1 MPSSQWAPGLTPV
14 ALSVWFFRVE
24 KFCDVA
30 TISRNFSVIK
40 FTNHRQCDNSDLL
53 PLVRLL
59 RFHVQNSGLGF
70 GRPLEFEFQKITRH
84 DSRQLIFHCLCRC
97 LLAPNLLK
105 RFSVCQWWMVNGEFI
120 RFNVIEV
127 SNQLSILVMI
137 TLCIRCAISRL
148 FPQFRET
155 FHVLSHLYSK
165 KLNNCFKEW
174 RFQSGSYGIAI
185 LLFPNNKSVSAGREK
200 CRQFKDNRKER
211 GLFCLLSFCCLIGGA
226 EPLSQNF
233 PPLYDP
239 PRARDNVSLIFVLG
253 QRRLSRGSP

>member
-14 ALSVWFFRVE
+14 ALSVWFFRAE
-24 KFCDVA
+24 TFCDVA

-53 PLVRLL
+53 PLV

-137 TLCIRCAISRL
+137 TLLLGAR
-148 FPQFRET
+148 
-155 FHVLSHLYSK
+155 FHVYFHNLGKPSMFYHTFIPRSWITVLKSEDSS
-165 KLNNCFKEW
+165 LD
-174 RFQSGSYGIAI
+174 RMA
-185 LLFPNNKSVSAGREK
+185 LLFYYFRTIKVFRP
-200 CRQFKDNRKER
+200 
-211 GLFCLLSFCCLIGGA
+211 A
-226 EPLSQNF
+226 E
-233 PPLYDP
+233 
-239 PRARDNVSLIFVLG
+239 G
-253 QRRLSRGSP
+253 